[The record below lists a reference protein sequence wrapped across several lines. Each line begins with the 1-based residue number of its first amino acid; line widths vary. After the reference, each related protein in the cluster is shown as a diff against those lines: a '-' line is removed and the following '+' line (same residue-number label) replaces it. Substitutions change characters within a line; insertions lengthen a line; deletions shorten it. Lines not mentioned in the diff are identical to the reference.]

1 MFTSD
6 IGGKLLTN
14 HLKEIISYRQIHVL
28 DETYVMNAC
37 KEDSCYV
44 TLNYENDMK
53 QSQHEASI
61 NLRKNPDFQFKIS
74 RDYVLPDFTTI
85 RRGYLKNVSGRK
97 PGTNNEDSSTEQSI
111 RLNNERFSVPQVLFS
126 PSDIGIQQLGMY

>member
-1 MFTSD
+1 
-6 IGGKLLTN
+6 
-14 HLKEIISYRQIHVL
+14 
-28 DETYVMNAC
+28 MNAC

-97 PGTNNEDSSTEQSI
+97 PGANNEDLSTEQSI